1 MAYANSGKQIS
12 NSGGD
17 YEVYLMNA
25 LDGLGKKNL
34 TNDAEHD
41 FYPNWGVRVMCSPK
55 TPAHADQQKGAH

>member
-1 MAYANSGKQIS
+1 
-12 NSGGD
+12 
-17 YEVYLMNA
+17 MNA

-41 FYPNWGVRVMCSPK
+41 FYPDWGVRVMCSPK